1 VDCKLSR
8 EAQSWFI
15 SSQEYKVG
23 HFNVVSGPLSQE
35 KFTLDINLDGRS
47 LADDK
52 IGSSTAREYLRVFY
66 SDSLGGTPAKGHARG
81 R

>member
-1 VDCKLSR
+1 MDCKLSR

-15 SSQEYKVG
+15 SSQEHKVG

-35 KFTLDINLDGRS
+35 KFTLDINLDGHS

-52 IGSSTAREYLRVFY
+52 IGSSTAREHLRIFY
-66 SDSLGGTPAKGHARG
+66 SDSRCHPRLGAHARG